1 MATNIYDQCTNLIS
15 GEGFKTISFDSNA
28 YVMQWTVQPK
38 GYVPFEHIHLHQDET
53 FHVKKGELKILL
65 DGKEQIAKVGDSITV
80 P

>member
-1 MATNIYDQCTNLIS
+1 MATNIYDQCTNPIS

-53 FHVKKGELKILL
+53 FHVKKVNSKFFWM
-65 DGKEQIAKVGDSITV
+65 AKNKL
-80 P
+80 PK